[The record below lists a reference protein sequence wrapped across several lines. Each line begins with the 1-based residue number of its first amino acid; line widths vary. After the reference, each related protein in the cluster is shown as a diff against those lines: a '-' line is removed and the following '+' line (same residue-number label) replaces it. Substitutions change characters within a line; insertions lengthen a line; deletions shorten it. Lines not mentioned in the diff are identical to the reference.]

1 MVKDTIS
8 LETSLLESKP
18 FVCWHAPKM
27 VRLLLPRDW
36 SPLLMVVA
44 VEKLCFHFFLWHI
57 LSESLYSVKAWYFD
71 KNAFY
76 RQIYF
81 TTSH

>member
-1 MVKDTIS
+1 MSDEPGVGGKKVKLKKWRKRIMVKDTIS

-44 VEKLCFHFFLWHI
+44 VEELCFHFFL
-57 LSESLYSVKAWYFD
+57 
-71 KNAFY
+71 
-76 RQIYF
+76 
-81 TTSH
+81 